1 MAIEPVPSWLVFVDN
16 ARRHGWSL
24 VGSYE
29 ALGDKVRTWISR
41 IQRYR
46 RTVARALARNLDE
59 SRLGA
64 LTVADREDFVRNI
77 KDDLVPFAQVCL
89 LQSWILLRVA
99 RRRLLVWAAR
109 YVPDPRHY
117 LPSVPVAW
125 YYAQRGFL
133 VHPDENDDGEW
144 EGRRRGAGGQ

>member
-1 MAIEPVPSWLVFVDN
+1 MAIEPVPAWLVFVEN

-59 SRLGA
+59 SRLGE

-109 YVPDPRHY
+109 YVPQPHYY
-117 LPSVPVAW
+117 LPAVPVAW

-144 EGRRRGAGGQ
+144 EGRRRGASGL